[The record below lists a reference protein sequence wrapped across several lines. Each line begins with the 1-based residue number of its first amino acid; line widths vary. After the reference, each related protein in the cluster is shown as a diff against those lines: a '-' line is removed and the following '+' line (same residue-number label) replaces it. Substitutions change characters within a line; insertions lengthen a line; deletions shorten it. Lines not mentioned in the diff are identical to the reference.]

1 MLQLAEGMD
10 RILGEGALQVLKEA
24 QQLEHAGNR
33 ILHFEI
39 GQPDFPTP
47 DHIKTAGIQAIKD
60 GFTRYT
66 LTTGIPELKS
76 AIQDEIEVTR
86 SFRPDIE
93 QIAILPGAK
102 PGIYLSM
109 ISICNPKDEVIY
121 PDPGFPTY
129 GSLCQYIGAKPVP
142 IQLKEE
148 NRFRM
153 DPEDIADGVS
163 SKTKM
168 IILNSPHNPTGS
180 VMTKDELEQVAVIA
194 EENDCFILSDEIY
207 SKLVYDTEF
216 FSATSHDKASE
227 RSILLDG
234 FSKSYSMTGWRLGY
248 LIGPRFFVEK
258 LETLMVNSFTC
269 TSEFIQKAG
278 VAALRGFQNDQVK
291 MITTFQK
298 RRDAIVDGLNQVPG
312 FNCLKTR
319 GAFYAWPNIT
329 KTGMTSKQMAHYL
342 LHEAGISCLPGTA
355 FGAGGEGY
363 LRFSYATS
371 MEIIIE
377 AVKSIKEAIMRLGK

>member
-24 QQLEHAGNR
+24 QQLEQAGKR

-86 SFRPDIE
+86 SFRPDLE

-129 GSLCQYIGAKPVP
+129 GSLCQYIGAKPMP

-153 DPEDIADGVS
+153 DPDDISNQIS

-180 VMTKDELEQVAVIA
+180 VMTKKELEQVAVIA
-194 EENDCFILSDEIY
+194 EDNGCFILSDEIY
-207 SKLVYDTEF
+207 SKLVYETEF
-216 FSATSHDKASE
+216 FSATTPDETRE

-234 FSKSYSMTGWRLGY
+234 FSKSHSMTGWRLGY
-248 LIGPRFFVEK
+248 LVGPKFFVEK
-258 LETLMVNSFTC
+258 LETLMVNAFTC

-278 VAALRGFQNDQVK
+278 IAALKGPQDDQIRMLSV
-291 MITTFQK
+291 FQK
-298 RRDAIVDGLNQVPG
+298 RREAIVDGLNQVPG
-312 FNCLKTR
+312 FACQKAR

-329 KTGMTSKQMAHYL
+329 KTGMTSKQMARFL
-342 LHEAGISCLPGTA
+342 LHEAGVSCLPGTA

-371 MEIIIE
+371 LEKIAEGM
-377 AVKSIKEAIMRLGK
+377 KSTKEAIMEIGK

>member
-24 QQLEHAGNR
+24 HQLEQVGKK

-47 DHIKTAGIQAIKD
+47 DNIKRAGIQAIED
-60 GFTRYT
+60 DFTRYT
-66 LTTGIPELKS
+66 MTTGIPELKY
-76 AIQDEIEVTR
+76 AIQDEIESTR
-86 SFRPDIE
+86 FFRPDLE

-102 PGIYLSM
+102 TGIYLSM

-129 GSLCQYIGAKPVP
+129 HSLCEYIGAKPVP

-153 DPEDIADGVS
+153 SPEDIANEIS
-163 SKTKM
+163 PKTKM
-168 IILNSPHNPTGS
+168 IILNSPQNPTGS
-180 VMTKDELEQVAVIA
+180 VMTKEELEQVAVIA

-207 SKLVYDTEF
+207 SKLVYDIEF
-216 FSATSHDKASE
+216 FSATSHDEASE

-234 FSKSYSMTGWRLGY
+234 FSKSHSMTGWRLGY

-258 LETLMVNSFTC
+258 LETLMVNAFTC

-278 VAALRGFQNDQVK
+278 VAALKGPQNDQIRMRSV
-291 MITTFQK
+291 FQK
-298 RRDAIVDGLNQVPG
+298 RRDAIVDGLNNIPG
-312 FNCLKTR
+312 FRCQKSQ

-329 KTGMTSKQMAHYL
+329 ETGMSSKKMAHYL

-371 MEIIIE
+371 METIAE
-377 AVKSIKEAIMRLGK
+377 AMMSIQKAITRI

>member
-24 QQLEHAGNR
+24 QQLELAGKR

-47 DHIKTAGIQAIKD
+47 DYIKRAGINAIED

-66 LTTGIPELKS
+66 LTTGIPELKN
-76 AIQDEIEVTR
+76 AVQDEIESTR
-86 SFRPDIE
+86 SFRPDLE
-93 QIAILPGAK
+93 QIVILPGAK

-129 GSLCQYIGAKPVP
+129 SSLCQYIGAKPVP

-153 DPEDIADGVS
+153 NPEDIANEVS

-168 IILNSPHNPTGS
+168 IILNSPQNPTGS
-180 VMTKDELEQVAVIA
+180 VMTKEELEQVAVIA

-216 FSATSHDKASE
+216 FSATSYDVASE

-234 FSKSYSMTGWRLGY
+234 FSKSHSMTGWRLGY
-248 LIGPRFFVEK
+248 LIGPKFFIEK
-258 LETLMVNSFTC
+258 LETLMVNAFTC

-278 VAALRGFQNDQVK
+278 VTALKGPQDNLVQMRSVFRN
-291 MITTFQK
+291 

-312 FNCLKTR
+312 FRCQKSQ

-329 KTGMTSKQMAHYL
+329 ETEMSSKKMAHYL
-342 LHEAGISCLPGTA
+342 LHEAGVSCLPGTA

-371 MEIIIE
+371 MEIITE
-377 AVKSIKEAIMRLGK
+377 GMESIKEAIMRLDK

>member
-24 QQLEHAGNR
+24 HQLEEAGKK

-47 DHIKTAGIQAIKD
+47 DNIKKAGIQAIED
-60 GFTRYT
+60 DFTRYT
-66 LTTGIPELKS
+66 LTTGIPELKH
-76 AIQDEIEVTR
+76 AIQDEIESTR
-86 SFRPDIE
+86 TFRPDLE

-102 PGIYLSM
+102 TGIYLSM

-129 GSLCQYIGAKPVP
+129 HSLCQYIGAKPVP
-142 IQLKEE
+142 VQLKEE

-153 DPEDIADGVS
+153 SPEDIVNKIT

-168 IILNSPHNPTGS
+168 IILNSPQNPTGS
-180 VMTKDELEQVAVIA
+180 VMTKEELEQVALIA
-194 EENDCFILSDEIY
+194 EENGNFILSDEIY
-207 SKLVYDTEF
+207 SKLVYDIEF
-216 FSATSHDKASE
+216 FSVTSHDEASE

-258 LETLMVNSFTC
+258 LETLMVNAFTC

-278 VAALRGFQNDQVK
+278 VTALRGPQDDQIQ
-291 MITTFQK
+291 MLSIFQK
-298 RRDAIVDGLNQVPG
+298 RRDAIVDGLNHIPG
-312 FNCLKTR
+312 FQCQKSQ

-329 KTGMTSKQMAHYL
+329 ETGMSSKKMAQYL
-342 LHEAGISCLPGTA
+342 LHEAGVSCLPGTA

-371 MEIIIE
+371 METILE
-377 AVKSIKEAIMRLGK
+377 AMKSIEEAMMRI

>member
-1 MLQLAEGMD
+1 MVHLADGMD

-24 QQLEHAGNR
+24 HQLEQSGKR

-47 DHIKTAGIQAIKD
+47 DNIKRAGIQAIED

-66 LTTGIPELKS
+66 LTTGIPELKH
-76 AIQDEIEVTR
+76 AIQDEIELTR
-86 SFRPDIE
+86 FFRPDLD

-102 PGIYLSM
+102 TGIYLSM
-109 ISICNPKDEVIY
+109 IGICNPKDEIIY

-129 GSLCQYIGAKPVP
+129 HSLCRYIRAKPVP
-142 IQLKEE
+142 IRLREE

-153 DPEDIADGVS
+153 SPEDIANEIT

-168 IILNSPHNPTGS
+168 IILNSPQNPTGS
-180 VMTKDELEQVAVIA
+180 VMTKEELNQVAVIA

-207 SKLVYDTEF
+207 SKLVYDIEF
-216 FSATSHDKASE
+216 SSATSYDGASE

-248 LIGPRFFVEK
+248 LVGPRFLVEK
-258 LETLMVNSFTC
+258 LETLMVNAFTC
-269 TSEFIQKAG
+269 TSEFIQMAG
-278 VAALRGFQNDQVK
+278 ITALKGPQDDLMK
-291 MITTFQK
+291 MRKIFQK
-298 RRDAIVDGLNQVPG
+298 RRDVIVDGLNQVPG
-312 FNCLKTR
+312 FSCQKSQ

-329 KTGMTSKQMAHYL
+329 ETGLSSKEMAHYL

-355 FGAGGEGY
+355 FGVGGEGY

-371 MEIIIE
+371 METIVE
-377 AVKSIKEAIMRLGK
+377 AIKSMKEAAMRAWK

>member
-1 MLQLAEGMD
+1 
-10 RILGEGALQVLKEA
+10 
-24 QQLEHAGNR
+24 
-33 ILHFEI
+33 
-39 GQPDFPTP
+39 
-47 DHIKTAGIQAIKD
+47 
-60 GFTRYT
+60 
-66 LTTGIPELKS
+66 
-76 AIQDEIEVTR
+76 
-86 SFRPDIE
+86 
-93 QIAILPGAK
+93 
-102 PGIYLSM
+102 
-109 ISICNPKDEVIY
+109 
-121 PDPGFPTY
+121 
-129 GSLCQYIGAKPVP
+129 
-142 IQLKEE
+142 
-148 NRFRM
+148 
-153 DPEDIADGVS
+153 
-163 SKTKM
+163 
-168 IILNSPHNPTGS
+168 
-180 VMTKDELEQVAVIA
+180 
-194 EENDCFILSDEIY
+194 
-207 SKLVYDTEF
+207 
-216 FSATSHDKASE
+216 
-227 RSILLDG
+227 
-234 FSKSYSMTGWRLGY
+234 
-248 LIGPRFFVEK
+248 
-258 LETLMVNSFTC
+258 VNSFTC

>member
-1 MLQLAEGMD
+1 MVHLAEGMD

-24 QQLEHAGNR
+24 HQLEQAGKR

-47 DHIKTAGIQAIKD
+47 DNIKKAGIQAIED
-60 GFTRYT
+60 DFTRYT
-66 LTTGIPELKS
+66 LTTGIPELKH
-76 AIQDEIEVTR
+76 AIQDEIESTR
-86 SFRPDIE
+86 SFRPDLD

-102 PGIYLSM
+102 TGIYLSM
-109 ISICNPKDEVIY
+109 IGICNPKDEVIY

-129 GSLCQYIGAKPVP
+129 HSLCQYIGAKPVP
-142 IQLKEE
+142 ISLKEE

-153 DPEDIADGVS
+153 SPEDIANRIS

-168 IILNSPHNPTGS
+168 IILNSPQNPTGS
-180 VMTKDELEQVAVIA
+180 VMTKEELEHVALIA

-207 SKLVYDTEF
+207 SKLVYDIEF
-216 FSATSHDKASE
+216 FSASSHDGAKD

-248 LIGPRFFVEK
+248 LVGPRFFVEK
-258 LETLMVNSFTC
+258 LETLMVNTFTC

-278 VAALRGFQNDQVK
+278 VAALKGPQDDLKK
-291 MITTFQK
+291 MLSVFRK
-298 RRDAIVDGLNQVPG
+298 RRDSIVDGLNQVPG
-312 FNCLKTR
+312 FTCQKSQ

-329 KTGMTSKQMAHYL
+329 KTGMSSRKMAHYL
-342 LHEAGISCLPGTA
+342 LNEAGISCLPGTA
-355 FGAGGEGY
+355 FGVGGEGY

-371 MEIIIE
+371 METIIE
-377 AVKSIKEAIMRLGK
+377 AMKSIQEAIMRA